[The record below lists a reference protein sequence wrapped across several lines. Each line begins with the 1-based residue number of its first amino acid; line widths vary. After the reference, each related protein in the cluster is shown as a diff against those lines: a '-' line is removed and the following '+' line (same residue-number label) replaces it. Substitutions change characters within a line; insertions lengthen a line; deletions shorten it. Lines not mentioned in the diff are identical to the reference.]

1 MGRLIFIGFPGV
13 GLVASHLPHRNGPA
27 EEGTRNQFGHD
38 SASRQRVFRRPVV
51 IIKWNYVRQ
60 VALARRFKADRECAV
75 PLKEIELTKEN
86 TGGFAA
92 LGITGVLLKGV
103 EAAGMTEPK
112 PIQTQAIPS
121 QLEGQ
126 DILGIAQTGSGK
138 TAAFSLPILQKIIGL
153 GDKRRPKTARALILA
168 PTRELAVQ
176 IEQTIRN
183 VSKSAHIST
192 ALVLGGVSKLSQI
205 KRIAPGIDVLI
216 ATPGRLTDLM
226 RDSLVDLSQTR
237 WLVLDEADRML
248 DMGFI
253 NDVKRIAKAT
263 HAERQTALFSATMPK
278 EIASLA
284 ERLLRDPVRVEVAP
298 QGTTASEI
306 TQVVHPVPT
315 KEKRRLL
322 SAMLTDADMRSVIV
336 FTRTKHG
343 ADAVVRHLER
353 DRYDVAAIH
362 GNKSQNARQRA
373 LNGFRD
379 GTLRILVATDIAAR
393 GIDVPGISHV
403 VNYDLPDEPETYV
416 HRIGRTGRNGASGAS
431 ITLYDPATEE
441 SKLRAVER
449 VTRSKLSIKDAPV
462 KLAPAPVAKGPAPQS
477 QRTEQA
483 ESRKAPAHK
492 HRRPAQKAGEQH
504 RAGAHASAG
513 EAAPKPKRPFR
524 RKRRS
529 NGGQRAA

>member
-1 MGRLIFIGFPGV
+1 MV
-13 GLVASHLPHRNGPA
+13 
-27 EEGTRNQFGHD
+27 
-38 SASRQRVFRRPVV
+38 
-51 IIKWNYVRQ
+51 
-60 VALARRFKADRECAV
+60 
-75 PLKEIELTKEN
+75 LKEIELTIEKTN
-86 TGGFAA
+86 GFAT
-92 LGITGVLLKGV
+92 LGITGILLK
-103 EAAGMTEPK
+103 ALDAIGMIEPK
-112 PIQTQAIPS
+112 PIQIEAIPP
-121 QLEGQ
+121 QLEGR

-153 GDKRRPKTARALILA
+153 GDRRPAKSARALILA

-183 VSKSAHIST
+183 LSKNAHIST
-192 ALVLGGVSKLSQI
+192 ALVLGGVSKLTQI
-205 KRIAPGIDVLI
+205 KRIAPGVDVLI

-226 RDSLVDLSQTR
+226 REGHVDLSHTR

-253 NDVKRIAKAT
+253 HDVKRIAKAT
-263 HAERQTALFSATMPK
+263 RAERQTALFSATMPK
-278 EIASLA
+278 EIAALA
-284 ERLLRDPVRVEVAP
+284 ERLLRDPVRIEVAP
-298 QGTTASEI
+298 QGTTAAEI
-306 TQVVHPVPT
+306 SQVVHPVPT
-315 KEKRRLL
+315 REKRRLL
-322 SAMLTDADMRSVIV
+322 SAMLTNPDMQSVIV

-353 DRYDVAAIH
+353 DGYQVAAIH

-441 SKLRAVER
+441 AKFHAVER
-449 VTRSKLSIKDAPV
+449 VTRSKLPVCEAPI
-462 KLAPAPVAKGPAPQS
+462 KLAPAPAARPASTQARTGEPAQHRRGGLS
-477 QRTEQA
+477 QPG
-483 ESRKAPAHK
+483 KN
-492 HRRPAQKAGEQH
+492 RRPARKSGEQ
-504 RAGAHASAG
+504 RVSSQAPSI
-513 EAAPKPKRPFR
+513 AAAKAKRPYR

-529 NGGQRAA
+529 GGNQTAA

>member
-1 MGRLIFIGFPGV
+1 MRKSPGI
-13 GLVASHLPHRNGPA
+13 
-27 EEGTRNQFGHD
+27 
-38 SASRQRVFRRPVV
+38 FRRPVV
-51 IIKWNYVRQ
+51 IIIRIAFGP
-60 VALARRFKADRECAV
+60 VALGRSFTADRNHAV
-75 PLKEIELTKEN
+75 PPKEIELTQEN

-92 LGITGVLLKGV
+92 LGITGALLKGV

-112 PIQTQAIPS
+112 PIQTQAIPA
-121 QLEGQ
+121 QLEGR

-138 TAAFSLPILQKIIGL
+138 TAAFSLPILQKIIAI
-153 GDKRRPKTARALILA
+153 GDKRRPKTARALVLA

-176 IEQTIRN
+176 IEETIRT

-205 KRIAPGIDVLI
+205 KRIAPGVDVLI

-226 RDSLVDLSQTR
+226 REKLVDLSQTR

-278 EIASLA
+278 EIAALAQSLLHDA
-284 ERLLRDPVRVEVAP
+284 VRVEVAP
-298 QGTTASEI
+298 QGTTAAEI

-322 SAMLTDADMRSVIV
+322 SALLADKDMRSVIV

-353 DRYDVAAIH
+353 DGFDVAAIH

-373 LNGFRD
+373 LTGFRN

-416 HRIGRTGRNGASGAS
+416 HRIGRTGRNGADGAS
-431 ITLYDPATEE
+431 ITLYDAATEE
-441 SKLRAVER
+441 SKFRAVER
-449 VTRSKLSIKDAPV
+449 VTRSKLPIKEAPV
-462 KLAPAPVAKGPAPQS
+462 KLAPAPVSRTSTPGDEDARAQKPQHRKGGAQN
-477 QRTEQA
+477 
-483 ESRKAPAHK
+483 
-492 HRRPAQKAGEQH
+492 HRRPAQKPGEH
-504 RAGAHASAG
+504 RAGGS
-513 EAAPKPKRPFR
+513 AAPDAAAKAKRPFR
-524 RKRRS
+524 RKRRTGG
-529 NGGQRAA
+529 NGNGGGQRAA

>member
-1 MGRLIFIGFPGV
+1 M
-13 GLVASHLPHRNGPA
+13 
-27 EEGTRNQFGHD
+27 
-38 SASRQRVFRRPVV
+38 
-51 IIKWNYVRQ
+51 
-60 VALARRFKADRECAV
+60 V
-75 PLKEIELTKEN
+75 PPKEIELTKEI

-92 LGITGVLLKGV
+92 LGVTGVLLKGV

-112 PIQTQAIPS
+112 PIQLQAIPH
-121 QLEGQ
+121 QLEGR

-138 TAAFSLPILQKIIGL
+138 TAAFSLPILQKIMGL

-183 VSKSAHIST
+183 VSKQAHIST

-226 RDSLVDLSQTR
+226 RDGLVDLSQTR

-284 ERLLRDPVRVEVAP
+284 GSLLRDPVRVEVAP
-298 QGTTASEI
+298 QGTTAAEI

-322 SAMLTDADMRSVIV
+322 SALLGDKVMRSVIV

-353 DRYDVAAIH
+353 DGYEVAAIH

-379 GTLRILVATDIAAR
+379 GSLRILIATDIAAR

-431 ITLYDPATEE
+431 ITLYDPAAEE
-441 SKLRAVER
+441 AKLRAVER
-449 VTRSKLSIKDAPV
+449 VTRSKLPIKDAPV
-462 KLAPAPVAKGPAPQS
+462 ELAPAPAPRAVAPGERPQK
-477 QRTEQA
+477 T
-483 ESRKAPAHK
+483 
-492 HRRPAQKAGEQH
+492 QH
-504 RAGAHASAG
+504 RKGGMPQKPRRAAPKSGEHRTGAHATG
-513 EAAPKPKRPFR
+513 EAAAPQAKRPFR
-524 RKRRS
+524 RKRRNGNG

>member
-1 MGRLIFIGFPGV
+1 M
-13 GLVASHLPHRNGPA
+13 
-27 EEGTRNQFGHD
+27 
-38 SASRQRVFRRPVV
+38 
-51 IIKWNYVRQ
+51 
-60 VALARRFKADRECAV
+60 V
-75 PLKEIELTKEN
+75 PPKEIELTKEI

-92 LGITGVLLKGV
+92 LGVTGILLKGV

-112 PIQTQAIPS
+112 PIQLQAIPH
-121 QLEGQ
+121 QLEGR

-183 VSKSAHIST
+183 VSKHAHIST

-226 RDSLVDLSQTR
+226 RDGLVDLSQTR

-263 HAERQTALFSATMPK
+263 HSDRQTALFSATMPK

-284 ERLLRDPVRVEVAP
+284 GSLLRDPVRVEVAP
-298 QGTTASEI
+298 QGTTAAEI
-306 TQVVHPVPT
+306 TQVVHPVHT

-322 SAMLTDADMRSVIV
+322 SALLGDKAMRSVIV

-353 DRYDVAAIH
+353 DGYEVAAIH

-379 GTLRILVATDIAAR
+379 GSLRILIATDIAAR

-431 ITLYDPATEE
+431 ITLYDPAAEE

-449 VTRSKLSIKDAPV
+449 VTRNKLPIKDAPV
-462 KLAPAPVAKGPAPQS
+462 ELAPAPAPRAAAPGERPQKTQHRKGG
-477 QRTEQA
+477 T
-483 ESRKAPAHK
+483 
-492 HRRPAQKAGEQH
+492 AQKPRRAAPKSGDH
-504 RAGAHASAG
+504 RTGGHAAG
-513 EAAPKPKRPFR
+513 EAAPKAKRPFR
-524 RKRRS
+524 RKRR
-529 NGGQRAA
+529 NANGDGGQRAA

>member
-1 MGRLIFIGFPGV
+1 MGV
-13 GLVASHLPHRNGPA
+13 
-27 EEGTRNQFGHD
+27 
-38 SASRQRVFRRPVV
+38 
-51 IIKWNYVRQ
+51 
-60 VALARRFKADRECAV
+60 
-75 PLKEIELTKEN
+75 
-86 TGGFAA
+86 
-92 LGITGVLLKGV
+92 TGVLLKGV

-112 PIQTQAIPS
+112 PIQFQAIPH
-121 QLEGQ
+121 QLEGR

-138 TAAFSLPILQKIIGL
+138 TAAFSLPILQKIIAL
-153 GDKRRPKTARALILA
+153 GDKRRGKTARALILA

-176 IEQTIRN
+176 IEETIRT

-205 KRIAPGIDVLI
+205 KRLAPGVDVLI

-226 RDSLVDLSQTR
+226 RDGLVDLSQTR

-284 ERLLRDPVRVEVAP
+284 ERLLRDPIRVEVAP
-298 QGTTASEI
+298 QGTTAAEI
-306 TQVVHPVPT
+306 TQVVHPSPT

-322 SAMLTDADMRSVIV
+322 SAMLTDQSMRSVIV

-353 DRYDVAAIH
+353 DGYDVAAIH

-373 LNGFRD
+373 LTGFRS
-379 GTLRILVATDIAAR
+379 GSLRILVATDIAAR

-449 VTRSKLSIKDAPV
+449 VTRSKLPIKDAPV
-462 KLAPAPVAKGPAPQS
+462 KPAPAPVGRDTATDAEKPRHNNRKPGSQNGPQ
-477 QRTEQA
+477 
-483 ESRKAPAHK
+483 K
-492 HRRPAQKAGEQH
+492 HRRPAQKAGEH
-504 RAGAHASAG
+504 RPAGTSS
-513 EAAPKPKRPFR
+513 EAAPKAKRPFR
-524 RKRRS
+524 RKRR
-529 NGGQRAA
+529 NAAA